1 MNSLLF
7 LISFIL
13 HIISITTIFLLF
25 QQIQAIKHNQK
36 EQIERMLHHFVEEIR
51 EENER
56 LQAKLQSNLSPQQR
70 DLNESMKELNRHT
83 KERNRNVAAQLKQ
96 NEKIENVTNK
106 MVQTEK
112 REDKVETSLESKI
125 LQLHEQG
132 LSHEEIAKKM
142 NRGKTE
148 IELFLKMMQHK

>member
-7 LISFIL
+7 LTSFIL
-13 HIISITTIFLLF
+13 HIISITAIFLLF
-25 QQIQAIKHNQK
+25 QQVQATKHNQK
-36 EQIERMLHHFVEEIR
+36 EQIETMLHNFVEEIR
-51 EENER
+51 VENER
-56 LQAKLQSNLSPQQR
+56 LQAKLQSNLAEKQFEP
-70 DLNESMKELNRHT
+70 NVNT
-83 KERNRNVAAQLKQ
+83 NERNRHISKP
-96 NEKIENVTNK
+96 NEKVTNRLMQNVK
-106 MVQTEK
+106 AGNITNKLVQTEK

-148 IELFLKMMQHK
+148 VELFLKMMQHK